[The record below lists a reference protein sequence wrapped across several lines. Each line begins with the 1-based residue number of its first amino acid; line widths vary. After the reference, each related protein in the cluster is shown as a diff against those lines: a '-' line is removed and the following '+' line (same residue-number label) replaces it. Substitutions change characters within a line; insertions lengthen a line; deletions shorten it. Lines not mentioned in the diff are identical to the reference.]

1 MWVVVVV
8 VNVIQKMFEKR
19 QKEKTKVNLIL

>member
-1 MWVVVVV
+1 
-8 VNVIQKMFEKR
+8 MFEKR